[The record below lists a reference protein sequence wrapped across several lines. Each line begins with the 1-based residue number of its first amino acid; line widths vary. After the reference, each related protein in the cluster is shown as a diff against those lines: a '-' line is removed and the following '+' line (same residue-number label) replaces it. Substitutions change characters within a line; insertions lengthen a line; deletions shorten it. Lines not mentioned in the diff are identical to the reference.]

1 MATLAERF
9 ARVVE
14 AAQDDPDGVGLAL
27 YGSRGKGFATAE
39 SDYDAM
45 VILRDDVAGERR
57 HHWNLQ
63 AGEEIEFWVVTQG
76 EFARYA
82 ASWGREFA
90 WAEIWLERYCFTNA
104 TVLVDKTG
112 GLSTLIDWKGSVP
125 EELRL
130 PLVREALDS
139 YVNSFYRSL
148 KCLRN
153 GNRIGARPA
162 PALLQLPGA

>member
-14 AAQDDPDGVGLAL
+14 AAQDDPDVVGLAL

-45 VILRDDVAGERR
+45 VLLRDGVSAERR
-57 HHWNLQ
+57 RNW
-63 AGEEIEFWVVTQG
+63 IEQTDEDIELRVVTQG

-90 WAEIWLERYCFTNA
+90 WAEIWLERYCFTNSTA
-104 TVLVDKTG
+104 AGRQDRRAEHVDRLERERPG
-112 GLSTLIDWKGSVP
+112 GTSP
-125 EELRL
+125 
-130 PLVREALDS
+130 P
-139 YVNSFYRSL
+139 
-148 KCLRN
+148 
-153 GNRIGARPA
+153 
-162 PALLQLPGA
+162 PGA